1 MPTYGV
7 ARSPKLS
14 AFSYIVAT
22 LLHPDTG
29 FYIVTIL
36 AAKATFTKAS

>member
-7 ARSPKLS
+7 GRRPKLS
-14 AFSYIVAT
+14 ALSYIVAT

-29 FYIVTIL
+29 FYIFTIL